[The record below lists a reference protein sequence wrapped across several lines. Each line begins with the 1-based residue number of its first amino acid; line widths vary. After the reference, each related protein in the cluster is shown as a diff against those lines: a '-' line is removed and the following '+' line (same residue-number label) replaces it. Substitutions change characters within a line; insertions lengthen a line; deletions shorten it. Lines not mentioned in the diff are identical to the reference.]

1 MSYILDALMKS
12 EEGRQPRDIGA
23 LTPVQRSRKLRRSNP
38 WLTGL
43 VLVLVCNAVLLGYL
57 TFGRDLVDNNISSTP
72 LESGT
77 ITIVPTVGESA
88 TAKISTPAIASRNT
102 AQIEPNDTVHID
114 EAVTIRPSI
123 QTNDIDQLLSS
134 LTFTSHLYADDPK
147 LSSVIIDGRVFREG
161 DTPRIGVDLVSITST
176 GVVLGYRGREV
187 TYNVLAQWE

>member
-77 ITIVPTVGESA
+77 ITIVPTVGKSA
-88 TAKISTPAIASRNT
+88 TAKISTPATASRNT

-114 EAVTIRPSI
+114 EAFTIRPSI

-176 GVVLGYRGREV
+176 GVVLRYRGREV
-187 TYNVLAQWE
+187 TSNVLAQWE